1 MKGRQ
6 VVLGRHFGGEA
17 AALMVDGQLQDLL
30 FDLSG
35 LTPLPPGS
43 VCRAVVDRLVKGQGG
58 VFLPLPEGER
68 WTPLPQAAV
77 EA

>member
-43 VCRAVVDRLVKGQGG
+43 VPVAKSSPG
-58 VFLPLPEGER
+58 
-68 WTPLPQAAV
+68 
-77 EA
+77 

>member
-43 VCRAVVDRLVKGQGG
+43 VCLGTDACYTKGT
-58 VFLPLPEGER
+58 FK
-68 WTPLPQAAV
+68 
-77 EA
+77 

>member
-35 LTPLPPGS
+35 LTPLPPGAMTTTNTTGAATNTPAAT
-43 VCRAVVDRLVKGQGG
+43 V
-58 VFLPLPEGER
+58 PT
-68 WTPLPQAAV
+68 WTRR
-77 EA
+77 